1 MTSGVFAVSRDIF
14 EHHFFAA
21 EPFTERE
28 AWVWL
33 IREAAWKARR
43 VRVKDGMVAL
53 KRGQLASSVR
63 FMADRWQWHRSSVDR
78 FLKRLKT
85 ETMISISVETG
96 QSVITIC
103 KYDTY
108 QRVSLPAETASET
121 PSETTARQPRDKQED
136 IKGIEGI
143 KKKNNAPSAVVDKV
157 PPQAV
162 QPNPAENK
170 NDREGG
176 PDWHGSAEEKFYAAL
191 PGWQKAGVPRGMLF
205 QIGEH
210 LGGDFDQL
218 IDIAGRAASA
228 KKPKAYLGGVL
239 KQYRPPAPAKVD
251 PKLPAWIT
259 DARCQGYPVER
270 EGTYWR
276 FAGGLYDDT
285 KQQVG
290 N

>member
-1 MTSGVFAVSRDIF
+1 MSSGVFAVSRDIF
-14 EHHFFAA
+14 EHRFFAG

-43 VRVKDGMVAL
+43 VRVKDGMVSL
-53 KRGQLASSVR
+53 KRGQLATSVR

-103 KYDTY
+103 NYDTY
-108 QRVSLPAETASET
+108 QRVSLPSETAGET
-121 PSETTARQPRDKQED
+121 PAETTARRPRDKQED
-136 IKGIEGI
+136 SKGIEDK
-143 KKKNNAPSAVVDKV
+143 KKKNSAPSASAPVTVPNQPQSAEKKPDRVD
-157 PPQAV
+157 
-162 QPNPAENK
+162 
-170 NDREGG
+170 G
-176 PDWHGSAEEKFYAAL
+176 PDWRGSAEERFYSDL
-191 PGWQKAGVPRGMLF
+191 PGWQRAGVPRGMLF
-205 QIGEH
+205 QISEH
-210 LGGDFDQL
+210 LGGDFGQL
-218 IDIAGRAASA
+218 IDIATRAAGA
-228 KKPKAYLGGVL
+228 RDPKAYLGGILSQHRTPKL
-239 KQYRPPAPAKVD
+239 KTNPR
-251 PKLPAWIT
+251 LPAWIT
-259 DARCQGYPVER
+259 DARAQGYPVER

-276 FAGGLYDDT
+276 FAGGLYDDE